1 MTPNIEAGVDTSML
15 VRDGA
20 RDNYVE
26 LNRKLDK
33 ALEYVK
39 NRLLTNKAA
48 YAKPKAIDEDDGA
61 STRMRMNDYMDLAD
75 AIQEKLRHA
84 IQMGDKAR
92 IQELNKQRDEL
103 DAHVKKHGMMP
114 EDVSEEKQR
123 LDPKCWKGY
132 KKQGTKMKGDT
143 RVNNCVPVSE
153 SSILTGLKKV

>member
-1 MTPNIEAGVDTSML
+1 
-15 VRDGA
+15 
-20 RDNYVE
+20 
-26 LNRKLDK
+26 LNKKLDK

-39 NRLLTNKAA
+39 NRLMTNKAA

-61 STRMRMNDYMDLAD
+61 PTRMRMNDYMDLAD
-75 AIQEKLRHA
+75 AIQERLRQA

-92 IQELNKQRDEL
+92 MMELQKQRDEL

-123 LDPKCWKGY
+123 LDPKCWTGY